1 MCDDHYV
8 KKSST
13 PATCTQDEQIVYE
26 CSVCHRIKTEVGE
39 KKKGHDYEV
48 VSPKVDATC
57 ETPGKTEEKRCKN
70 CGDTIGGD
78 VIPALK
84 HDYSILVSKNKKLP
98 VQQMVKKLNMNAQSV
113 EIIPAVK

>member
-13 PATCTQDEQIVYE
+13 PATCTQDEQIIYE

-39 KKKGHDYEV
+39 KKTGHDYV
-48 VSPKVDATC
+48 VDSPKVDATC
-57 ETPGKTEEKRCKN
+57 ETAGKTEVKKCKN

-84 HDYSILVSKNKKLP
+84 HNYLLETENKKLP
-98 VQQMVKKLNMNAQSV
+98 VQQTVKKLYINAQSA
-113 EIIPAVK
+113 ESIPAVK